1 MGGNDYTQ
9 STALLRYAGKLG
21 GMYPEDPLE
30 GLQVDEIVM
39 MLEDV
44 FLNLLPLLSESD
56 ENKKV
61 GSIAV
66 MVAVTG
72 AVKGAVAGA
81 AT

>member
-1 MGGNDYTQ
+1 
-9 STALLRYAGKLG
+9 
-21 GMYPEDPLE
+21 
-30 GLQVDEIVM
+30 M

-44 FLNLLPLLSESD
+44 FLNLLPILSESD

-72 AVKGAVAGA
+72 AVKGAAAGA